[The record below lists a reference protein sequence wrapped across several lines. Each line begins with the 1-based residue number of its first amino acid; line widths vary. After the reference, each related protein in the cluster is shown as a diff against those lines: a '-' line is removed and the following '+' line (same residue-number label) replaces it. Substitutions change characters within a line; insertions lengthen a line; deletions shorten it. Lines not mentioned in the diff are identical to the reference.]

1 MPKMKTHRASAKRF
15 KKTGTGKIIRM
26 HGYTSHMLEKKSP
39 KSKRHLRSAT
49 VMDKSDVKRI
59 KGMIAYL

>member
-39 KSKRHLRSAT
+39 KVKRHLRSST
-49 VMDKSDVKRI
+49 QMDKSDVKRI